1 MICTDC
7 TTNDVTFWRIDCKL
21 TGKCACIAVLSQ
33 LIKTLKPDS
42 HWPILTGFARNRVIK
57 APSGVTNC
65 ELRHCAVVAWSL
77 MSVGQMHA
85 HVLSELKPSRIRNDT
100 PVFYW
105 IFAIQFHCWPSINR
119 TGLSGLRAALSRKSL
134 DQTLSVNDFT
144 SLQIERKF
152 ASVYVWVT
160 SITARSKCQLQ
171 KQ

>member
-7 TTNDVTFWRIDCKL
+7 STNDVTFRRNDGKL
-21 TGKCACIAVLSQ
+21 TGKCTYNAVLPQ
-33 LIKTLKPDS
+33 PIKTLKPDP

-77 MSVGQMHA
+77 MSSEQMHA
-85 HVLSELKPSRIRNDT
+85 HVLSVSKPSRIRNDT

-105 IFAIQFHCWPSINR
+105 IFAIQFHYWPSINR
-119 TGLSGLRAALSRKSL
+119 TGLSGLRAALSRKSFE
-134 DQTLSVNDFT
+134 QTLSLNDFT